1 MVTAPIILLMIAHFG
16 LGIETVVMEL
26 ANHEAS
32 ILTQLMF
39 SGVAPSLVVIT
50 LAEVLIMVLLCTLFY
65 ESSSG
70 SVFPRTKHLLNTLII
85 YVVSRFLLIFLVTIA
100 DFVTAVI
107 KQSTWSIGLSFILE
121 KLYAN
126 SLLASL
132 NSREHLR
139 SQGAGTLSDLRIID
153 IHLANLPELSR
164 DVESS
169 QGGARRFDVSE
180 TAVIDITIDP
190 ALLNRITAPRREEEL

>member
-1 MVTAPIILLMIAHFG
+1 
-16 LGIETVVMEL
+16 
-26 ANHEAS
+26 
-32 ILTQLMF
+32 
-39 SGVAPSLVVIT
+39 
-50 LAEVLIMVLLCTLFY
+50 MVLLCTLFY